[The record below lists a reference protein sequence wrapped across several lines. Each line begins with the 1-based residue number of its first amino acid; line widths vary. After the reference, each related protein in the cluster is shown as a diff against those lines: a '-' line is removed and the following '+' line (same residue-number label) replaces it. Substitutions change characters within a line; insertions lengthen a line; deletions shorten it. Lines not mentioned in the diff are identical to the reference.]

1 MKPTIWRVRKIK
13 EVGRKKRGGIE
24 RRDGVKK
31 ENFLI
36 LKHAMKKLETEMYRV
51 ARGRVGNK
59 TLNTGD
65 RENLFEKNFD
75 LRLE

>member
-1 MKPTIWRVRKIK
+1 
-13 EVGRKKRGGIE
+13 
-24 RRDGVKK
+24 
-31 ENFLI
+31 
-36 LKHAMKKLETEMYRV
+36 MKKLETEMYRV